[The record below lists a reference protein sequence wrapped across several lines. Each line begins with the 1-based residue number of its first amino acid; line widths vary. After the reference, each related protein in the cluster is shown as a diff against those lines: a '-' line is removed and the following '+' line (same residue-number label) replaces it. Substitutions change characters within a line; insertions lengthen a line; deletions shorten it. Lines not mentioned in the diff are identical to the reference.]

1 VRSYAAHRF
10 RGLHGGAGPLV
21 SAGGVMDGMHR
32 AAKARRDG
40 LTEVEAVL
48 FDIDPP
54 PNHVGMQPD
63 ELTY

>member
-1 VRSYAAHRF
+1 
-10 RGLHGGAGPLV
+10 
-21 SAGGVMDGMHR
+21 MDGMHR